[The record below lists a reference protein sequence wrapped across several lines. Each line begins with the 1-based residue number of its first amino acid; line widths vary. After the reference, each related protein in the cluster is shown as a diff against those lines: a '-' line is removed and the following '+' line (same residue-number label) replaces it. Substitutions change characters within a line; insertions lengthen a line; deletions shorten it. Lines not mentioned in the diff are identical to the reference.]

1 MARPIRVQFSGATYH
16 IMSRGNGRQNIFKD
30 KKDYEKFLDVYEEV
44 LKKYNIISYA
54 YCLMP
59 NHYHLF
65 IETPDPNLSISM
77 RQLNGKYTQ
86 AFNIRHKVL
95 GHLFQGRY
103 KSILVDMDNYA
114 YEVIRYIVLN
124 PVKAKMVK
132 YPGQWKWSSHNEM
145 TGKLK
150 PTKCL
155 DLKRAFKLYDN
166 NQDKAKEN
174 YIKNINLKMEEDL
187 LDKELGNKTILGS
200 IEFIDKIKK
209 YFKQQSKSKEIPKI
223 ERFAHRPDLEE
234 IFKGIKDKVG
244 RNKNIYTELGDPD
257 WDLVIS
263 KLDRWNQKL
272 WMRGFKKRY
281 IKLYK
286 NKQEVNLILKRYNN
300 KFYTFLVQVNKE
312 DYVICDWISIR
323 LVRVAQKRNI
333 LAKEKI
339 ISLLVSLVDQ
349 WIENDKSLFSWKGY
363 NELIIQQIE
372 GCVRRFR
379 YTGSFLGY
387 LYRTLQYSGLGL
399 VPLEKFSFDDFLL
412 TDQKRRIDIFIK

>member
-1 MARPIRVQFSGATYH
+1 MNFEKAVI
-16 IMSRGNGRQNIFKD
+16 NINRSVT
-30 KKDYEKFLDVYEEV
+30 KKKPE
-44 LKKYNIISYA
+44 S
-54 YCLMP
+54 
-59 NHYHLF
+59 
-65 IETPDPNLSISM
+65 
-77 RQLNGKYTQ
+77 
-86 AFNIRHKVL
+86 FN
-95 GHLFQGRY
+95 
-103 KSILVDMDNYA
+103 DTW
-114 YEVIRYIVLN
+114 IRYRCNVS
-124 PVKAKMVK
+124 
-132 YPGQWKWSSHNEM
+132 Y
-145 TGKLK
+145 
-150 PTKCL
+150 
-155 DLKRAFKLYDN
+155 
-166 NQDKAKEN
+166 
-174 YIKNINLKMEEDL
+174 
-187 LDKELGNKTILGS
+187 
-200 IEFIDKIKK
+200 EFIIENIK
-209 YFKQQSKSKEIPKI
+209 
-223 ERFAHRPDLEE
+223 
-234 IFKGIKDKVG
+234 
-244 RNKNIYTELGDPD
+244 TELGDPD

-339 ISLLVSLVDQ
+339 ISLL
-349 WIENDKSLFSWKGY
+349 SWKGY

-412 TDQKRRIDIFIK
+412 K